1 MSELILTRD
10 AGAIRYL
17 TMNRP
22 EKLNA
27 MNDTLVSQLASALRT
42 AEADPEVAVIVL
54 DGAGRAFCAGAD
66 LGGGK
71 PTTGAAGGEA
81 SEKTAPSGHQIA
93 ARLDDT
99 IRFYGTIQRMDTPVI
114 AAVQGYA
121 MGGGCNLAVSCD
133 LVVAADN
140 ARFGYPE
147 VKLGMAAAGVAP
159 TLVHQIGR
167 KAAFELLTL
176 CNNIDAR
183 QALAFGMINRVVPA
197 DELLATASAMAEQLA
212 GFNHDALRLTKQLI
226 RRAADLPFAQALEA
240 GRDIGLAMHV
250 FK

>member
-10 AGAIRYL
+10 TGAIRYL

-27 MNDTLVSQLASALRT
+27 MNDALVGQLAAALRT

-54 DGAGRAFCAGAD
+54 AGAGRAFCAGAD
-66 LGGGK
+66 LGSAK
-71 PTTGAAGGEA
+71 PTTGAAGSEA
-81 SEKTAPSGHQIA
+81 SETAGPSARQIA
-93 ARLDDT
+93 ARLDET
-99 IRFYGTIQRMDTPVI
+99 VRFYGTIQRMDTPVI

-121 MGGGCNLAVSCD
+121 MGCGCKLAVSCD

-140 ARFGYPE
+140 ALFGYPE

-197 DELLATASAMAEQLA
+197 DELLATASALAEQLA

-240 GRDIGLAMHV
+240 GRDIGLAMHL